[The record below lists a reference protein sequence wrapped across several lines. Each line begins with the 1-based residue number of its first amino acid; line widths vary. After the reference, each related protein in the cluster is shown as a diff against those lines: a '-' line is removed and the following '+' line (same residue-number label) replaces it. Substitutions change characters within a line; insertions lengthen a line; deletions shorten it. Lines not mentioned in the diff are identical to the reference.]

1 MPDVVRVNDELGI
14 VEIESHGVV
23 SKDDIAASFDQLKAI
38 LETQK
43 IDKLLV
49 DTTKQET
56 MPTTGEIY
64 ELFTAFPTEY
74 KMALLID
81 ESQKTAEDISLV
93 ETVTVNRAI
102 DARLF
107 TDRAEAIA
115 WLTE

>member
-1 MPDVVRVNDELGI
+1 MPDIVRVNEDLGI

-23 SKDDIAASFDQLKAI
+23 SKDDIAASFEALKQI
-38 LETQK
+38 LAERK

-64 ELFTAFPTEY
+64 ELFTAFPPEL

-81 ESQKTAEDISLV
+81 TSQATADDISLV

-102 DARLF
+102 AARIF
-107 TDRAEAIA
+107 TDRDDAIQ
-115 WLTE
+115 WLTG